1 MKLSLLLMAA
11 ILVAGCAKAATP
23 PKAAVADNH
32 VATVDDCQQVYS
44 RMLVIA
50 LATEVDPEHKF
61 SDAENIEALKSI
73 DQHYTQRGNRDE
85 WFRACV
91 GHANPQQIQ
100 CMSNAEDLDSMGLCA
115 KLFNHP
121 SKN

>member
-61 SDAENIEALKSI
+61 SDAENIRGSEEHRPALHSAW
-73 DQHYTQRGNRDE
+73 QQR
-85 WFRACV
+85 
-91 GHANPQQIQ
+91 
-100 CMSNAEDLDSMGLCA
+100 
-115 KLFNHP
+115 
-121 SKN
+121 